1 MNQKRIEPY
10 QVYTTPEA
18 AEMLGVSEMLI
29 INSCKK
35 GDLKAVAVGR
45 GWKKVAKVS
54 LFVVIEEVRPG
65 HYNPEDPF
73 RVLFSPEGL
82 YSILLPPA
90 VPSLTT
96 I

>member
-1 MNQKRIEPY
+1 MIDKQVTITYTIKMNQKRIEPY

-45 GWKKVAKVS
+45 GWKILGENLLVFLGSPSAIS
-54 LFVVIEEVRPG
+54 ASE
-65 HYNPEDPF
+65 YDPA
-73 RVLFSPEGL
+73 RL
-82 YSILLPPA
+82 
-90 VPSLTT
+90 VPSKKL
-96 I
+96 